1 MFSFVV
7 LCLSK
12 SCIFYL
18 CYFLSLFELCE
29 EPLSAFRY
37 NRSLSVGRYHIV
49 VISPFLSRFPLS
61 FSFDFFSRI
70 PGSFPRL
77 WLICC

>member
-29 EPLSAFRY
+29 ESLSAFRY

-61 FSFDFFSRI
+61 FSSLTFFLEFLVVFLDC
-70 PGSFPRL
+70 G
-77 WLICC
+77 